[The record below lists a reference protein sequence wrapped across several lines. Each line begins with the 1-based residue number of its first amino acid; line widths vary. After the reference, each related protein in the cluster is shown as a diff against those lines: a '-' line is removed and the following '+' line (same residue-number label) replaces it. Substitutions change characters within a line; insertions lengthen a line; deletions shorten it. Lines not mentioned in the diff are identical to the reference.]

1 MGLMKKIA
9 LLLILVVF
17 LISSCDEGLPEI
29 EIEKDAK
36 SVYDGSKE
44 SVLLLKPC
52 PFIISYPE
60 YTLDSNW
67 APGWSDYIFVYAFKE
82 GSEPFEM
89 KEVIVPSISSGSGF
103 IVGDKVITNSHLF
116 DCDSED
122 MLESVQNYMASVT
135 WHIDENREIG
145 KSDYYDQ
152 EYEDSLNEF
161 YNYVDIDLDYEA
173 SKILDYTKEN
183 WEFGDL
189 TNWTKENVKDEIIMT
204 LARHIYDYGEIAA
217 VKEDYALAYSPRDG
231 YGAEYPLTLLE
242 KGEPWPNGEDYA
254 VLHMEDANN
263 FGGVKLGNSDEVEIA
278 DSAFIISY
286 PAVVDIS
293 PDIFPEPTISQGIIS
308 SKKTTSSG
316 IVYIQ
321 TDVSARP
328 GSSGGPIFNRYGKVI
343 GILTAGDS
351 SGDFNFLL
359 PINYVADKLEKDYD
373 IDSLT
378 NEIDWD
384 SERATEPV
392 SEDIACWEFIA
403 QNLPDY
409 LTAEEVWDT
418 EMILPIARQ
427 LSNQVITGVTWK
439 DGEKIIF
446 EGRNLFVKGKLL
458 KDQNT
463 SYFYDARGADFQHGT
478 DLNQGNYFK
487 IYDIGLARINETNKF
502 EIASYKP
509 GVCRIN

>member
-1 MGLMKKIA
+1 
-9 LLLILVVF
+9 
-17 LISSCDEGLPEI
+17 
-29 EIEKDAK
+29 
-36 SVYDGSKE
+36 
-44 SVLLLKPC
+44 
-52 PFIISYPE
+52 
-60 YTLDSNW
+60 
-67 APGWSDYIFVYAFKE
+67 
-82 GSEPFEM
+82 
-89 KEVIVPSISSGSGF
+89 
-103 IVGDKVITNSHLF
+103 
-116 DCDSED
+116 
-122 MLESVQNYMASVT
+122 MASVMMY
-135 WHIDENREIG
+135 IDEKRDIG

-173 SKILDYTKEN
+173 SKMLDYTKEN
-183 WEFGDL
+183 WEFGDS
-189 TNWTKENVKDEIIMT
+189 TSWTKENVKDGIIMT
-204 LARHIYDYGEIAA
+204 LAAHIYDYGEIAA

-231 YGAEYPLTLLE
+231 YGAEYPLILLE

-263 FGGVKLGNSDEVEIA
+263 FGGVKLSNSDEVGIA
-278 DSAFIISY
+278 DKAFIISY
-286 PAVVDIS
+286 PGVVDIS
-293 PDIFPEPTISQGIIS
+293 PDNFPEPTISQGIIS

-316 IVYIQ
+316 AVYIQ

-384 SERATEPV
+384 SERATAPV
-392 SEDIACWEFIA
+392 SEDIACGEFVT

-409 LTAEEVWDT
+409 LTAEESWDT
-418 EMILPIARQ
+418 EMVLPIAPQGSREI
-427 LSNQVITGVTWK
+427 ITGVTWK

-446 EGRNLFVKGKLL
+446 EGRNLFIEGRLISGQDNNPDYYYGQDGATL
-458 KDQNT
+458 K
-463 SYFYDARGADFQHGT
+463 HGT
-478 DLNQGNYFK
+478 DPNLGNYFM
-487 IYDIGLARINETNKF
+487 IYDVALNRINETNNF

-509 GVCRIN
+509 GACRIN